1 MQYGRC
7 SARVKKASK
16 HILIDRTYI
25 RGKSLILLD
34 ENGSEA
40 SMPLQDALVLLSWLQ
55 EHKDEIEAALQE
67 PDEEETFAVD

>member
-1 MQYGRC
+1 M
-7 SARVKKASK
+7 
-16 HILIDRTYI
+16 LIDRAYI

-40 SMPLQDALVLLSWLQ
+40 SMPLQDALVLL
-55 EHKDEIEAALQE
+55 DRLQE

>member
-1 MQYGRC
+1 M
-7 SARVKKASK
+7 
-16 HILIDRTYI
+16 LIDRTYI

-40 SMPLQDALVLLSWLQ
+40 SMPLQDALVLLDWLQ
-55 EHKDEIEAALQE
+55 EHKDEIGARLQE

>member
-1 MQYGRC
+1 M
-7 SARVKKASK
+7 
-16 HILIDRTYI
+16 LIDRTYI

-40 SMPLQDALVLLSWLQ
+40 SMPLQDALVLLDWLQ
-55 EHKDEIEAALQE
+55 VHKDEIEAALQE

>member
-1 MQYGRC
+1 M
-7 SARVKKASK
+7 
-16 HILIDRTYI
+16 LIDRTYI

-34 ENGSEA
+34 ENGTEA
-40 SMPLQDALVLLSWLQ
+40 SMPLQDALVLLDWLQ

>member
-16 HILIDRTYI
+16 HMLIDRTYI

-40 SMPLQDALVLLSWLQ
+40 SMPLQDALVLLDWLQ

>member
-1 MQYGRC
+1 M
-7 SARVKKASK
+7 KKASK
-16 HILIDRTYI
+16 HMLIDRTYI

-40 SMPLQDALVLLSWLQ
+40 SMPLQDALVLLDWLQ
-55 EHKDEIEAALQE
+55 VHKDEIEAALQE

>member
-1 MQYGRC
+1 M
-7 SARVKKASK
+7 
-16 HILIDRTYI
+16 LIDRTYI

-40 SMPLQDALVLLSWLQ
+40 SMPLQDALVLLGWLQ

>member
-1 MQYGRC
+1 M
-7 SARVKKASK
+7 
-16 HILIDRTYI
+16 LIERSYI
-25 RGKSLILLD
+25 RGKSLILHD

-40 SMPLQDALVLLSWLQ
+40 SMPLQDALELLSWLQ

>member
-1 MQYGRC
+1 M
-7 SARVKKASK
+7 
-16 HILIDRTYI
+16 LIERSYI
-25 RGKSLILLD
+25 RGKSLILHD

>member
-1 MQYGRC
+1 M
-7 SARVKKASK
+7 
-16 HILIDRTYI
+16 LIDRTYI

-40 SMPLQDALVLLSWLQ
+40 SMPLQDALVLLPWLQ

-67 PDEEETFAVD
+67 PDEEETFAGD

>member
-1 MQYGRC
+1 ML
-7 SARVKKASK
+7 V
-16 HILIDRTYI
+16 DRTYI

-40 SMPLQDALVLLSWLQ
+40 SMPLQDALVLLDWLQ
-55 EHKDEIEAALQE
+55 VHKDEIEAALQE